1 MIKTSFWRSQIGDN
15 ERRARHF
22 FSPKMYIRLFIV
34 CSRWKLVIFCAP
46 IKTRSSIQTTAVA
59 SSLFVSLPGLL
70 NDVSE
75 TKKKLTRTTWPETHR
90 PGGQGVV
97 PAAEEI
103 FVFDLQYMIY
113 YPVKFLAVINVLCL
127 NGSNIPFNSWNHGY
141 AFRAERLRV
150 IGITPWAW
158 IRMEG
163 YKPLCF
169 CVLLLDNDR
178 RTLTL
183 RSIVLNVSPFDKIKR
198 QFVIVYL
205 LLRLQIVSSHFLWVN
220 NSSWAL
226 GALRW
231 VDY

>member
-75 TKKKLTRTTWPETHR
+75 TKKKLARTTWPETHR

-113 YPVKFLAVINVLCL
+113 YPMKFLAVINVLCL
-127 NGSNIPFNSWNHGY
+127 NGCNIPFNSWNHGY

-150 IGITPWAW
+150 SIGITPWAL

-169 CVLLLDNDR
+169 CVLHLDNDR

-183 RSIVLNVSPFDKIKR
+183 GSIVLNVSPFDKRKR

-205 LLRLQIVSSHFLWVN
+205 LYYLDDKLQVHIFYESTVVHEL
-220 NSSWAL
+220 
-226 GALRW
+226 
-231 VDY
+231 

>member
-1 MIKTSFWRSQIGDN
+1 MIKSSFWRSQIGDN

-59 SSLFVSLPGLL
+59 SSLYVALPGLL

-75 TKKKLTRTTWPETHR
+75 TKKLALTTWPETHR
-90 PGGQGVV
+90 PGGLSGVV
-97 PAAEEI
+97 SAAEEI
-103 FVFDLQYMIY
+103 FVYDLQYMIY

-141 AFRAERLRV
+141 AFRVKRLRV
-150 IGITPWAW
+150 IGITPRAW

-163 YKPLCF
+163 YKSP
-169 CVLLLDNDR
+169 VS
-178 RTLTL
+178 L
-183 RSIVLNVSPFDKIKR
+183 RSAAGQR
-198 QFVIVYL
+198 QKSTCTKKYCFECQSI
-205 LLRLQIVSSHFLWVN
+205 
-220 NSSWAL
+220 
-226 GALRW
+226 
-231 VDY
+231 